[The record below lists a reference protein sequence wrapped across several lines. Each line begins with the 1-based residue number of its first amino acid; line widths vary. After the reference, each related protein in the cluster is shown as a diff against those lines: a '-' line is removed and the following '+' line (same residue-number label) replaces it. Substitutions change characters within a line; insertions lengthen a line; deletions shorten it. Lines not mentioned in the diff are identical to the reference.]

1 MLSAIVIT
9 GDQADPQPATPE
21 AVVRTLSALVGA
33 AIEGLVRDVTLAAPG
48 VDADLRKIADHAGC
62 ELAEAATPAGA
73 IAAGIAAARGDL
85 LLVLRAGHAPEAG
98 FAEEIV
104 DVFQRSSRP
113 RTLRFREEPQSFLT
127 RLFPALS
134 PVRGLVAARSA
145 LDAGSPDFVTLVRR
159 AASGPT
165 AKIRLR
171 RVD

>member
-9 GDQADPQPATPE
+9 GDRSTQQSASPE
-21 AVVRTLSALVGA
+21 AVVRTLSALVSA
-33 AIEGLVRDVTLAAPG
+33 AIEGLVRDVTLASPG
-48 VDADLRKIADHAGC
+48 VDQELRKIADHAGC
-62 ELAEAATPAGA
+62 ELAEATSPAGA

-85 LLVLRAGHAPEAG
+85 LLVLSAGHAPEAG

-113 RTLRFREEPQSFLT
+113 RSLRFREVPQGFIT
-127 RLFPALS
+127 RVFPALA
-134 PVRGLVAARSA
+134 PVRGLVAARTA
-145 LDAGSPDFVTLVRR
+145 LDPASPDLATLVRR